1 MSETLDAW
9 AAAKQAGFAA
19 IVSARSGETEDTTI
33 VHLAVGWEVGQLK
46 VGSFSRGE
54 RMAKWN
60 EMLRVEEAL
69 GARARFAGGVRLLR
83 TLAGMKVVY
92 HAAAG
97 PDLAARLASLPGLDI
112 AICPEDDERRLASLL
127 PDCEVLWHVL
137 QRCTAEMIAAA
148 PKLRLIQKIGV
159 GVNTID
165 LAAAQAR
172 GVPVCNLPGTNSRA
186 VAELTLALM
195 LAVLRRVPRF
205 DASLRSGVWTDL
217 ALQDGLGELG
227 GRVVGL
233 VGYGSVPRILAP
245 VLVAMGCEVVYTARH
260 EAPGAVSRFVA
271 LSTLLERSD
280 VVSLHLP
287 LTEETNR
294 MIDHAAIAGMK
305 QGSILINTARGA
317 LVDESALAD
326 ALQSGQLGGAG
337 LDVFVDEPLPHDAA
351 LLALD
356 NVVVTP
362 HVAWTT
368 TGTFD
373 RSFALAAE
381 NCRRIMTGTPLLHR
395 VDG

>member
-1 MSETLDAW
+1 
-9 AAAKQAGFAA
+9 
-19 IVSARSGETEDTTI
+19 
-33 VHLAVGWEVGQLK
+33 
-46 VGSFSRGE
+46 
-54 RMAKWN
+54 
-60 EMLRVEEAL
+60 
-69 GARARFAGGVRLLR
+69 
-83 TLAGMKVVY
+83 MKVVY

-112 AICPEDDERRLASLL
+112 AICPEGDDRCLASLL
-127 PDCEVLWHVL
+127 PECEVLWHVL

-148 PKLRLIQKIGV
+148 PQLRLIQKIGV

-165 LAAAQAR
+165 LAAARAQGIA
-172 GVPVCNLPGTNSRA
+172 VCNLPGTNSRA

-233 VGYGSVPRILAP
+233 VGYGSVPRVLAP
-245 VLVAMGCEVVYTARH
+245 VLVAMGCEVLYTARH
-260 EAPGAVSRFVA
+260 SVPDASARFVS
-271 LSTLLERSD
+271 LSELLERSD

-287 LTEETNR
+287 LTAETERLIDRTALGR
-294 MIDHAAIAGMK
+294 MK
-305 QGSILINTARGA
+305 KGSILINTARGG
-317 LVDESALAD
+317 LVDETALTD
-326 ALQSGQLGGAG
+326 ALRAGQLGGAG
-337 LDVFVDEPLPHDAA
+337 LDVFTEEPPPHNAA

-356 NVVVTP
+356 NVVATP
-362 HVAWTT
+362 HIAWTT

-381 NCRRIMTGTPLLHR
+381 NCRRIMAGRPLLHR
-395 VDG
+395 VDC